1 MSLVNYLDV
10 DNDGK
15 STFMRCPDCLGVL
28 WRKTED
34 FNLDSEPKT
43 EKKPKEIGF
52 SEKREFVEKPSE
64 PIFQCQ
70 ICKQSNRPMF
80 FANGHDLQLH
90 VERIHN
96 NNPDYGVD

>member
-34 FNLDSEPKT
+34 FNLDSEPTLIIGT
-43 EKKPKEIGF
+43 EYQCIQCGKKACLL
-52 SEKREFVEKPSE
+52 KRN
-64 PIFQCQ
+64 PIFLPP
-70 ICKQSNRPMF
+70 INPM
-80 FANGHDLQLH
+80 L
-90 VERIHN
+90 
-96 NNPDYGVD
+96 